1 MNNSQS
7 LPGKIEKSEIE
18 KQLQCAIKNIKE
30 YLESNKSVIRPEIY
44 KSALENVPKKL
55 SAWLYND
62 SIDELSPN
70 AKSGIIKAIKAQ
82 KWDKI
87 IDAFLDEIAFGT
99 GGIRGIAAFATRD
112 DESELELLAQGIDE
126 PILRGPNTI
135 NDLVLMAKSAGVA
148 KYASEKKLKSI
159 VIGYDSRIQGAVFA
173 ELVTRVFLKTGM
185 KVYLFDEACPYPEL
199 TFAIPQLKAD
209 MGILI
214 SASHN
219 DRRYNGYKLSAKT
232 GAQFEKAERD
242 YIYYNYI
249 LNTNFE
255 DIKID
260 KKIPFGEKN
269 LVFLGGE
276 KPLLERLQYK
286 NSSGEIVNQYYGR
299 ENEIINMHKMH
310 MEHIQEFILDPALV
324 EKWAPK
330 VYLGYSAY
338 HGAGRKAVPALLD
351 YFHFNNLKKI
361 SKLDELNGLFPCF
374 ALEQQPDPGD
384 NIAAEVAVNEFKDEY
399 GEKDFADLDVLIGT
413 DPDADRTGFIVK
425 VPAKQTSCYK
435 AINRK
440 ADSLKTALKDA
451 IPNYV
456 DRDDDSWHLLD
467 ADNAWTLL
475 LWYRLKKEADFNG
488 GTVPDFDKKFISL
501 SHTTSDSMVKLVQK
515 FGLGVIKTWVGFAYL
530 ANSVYLTWDGKKA
543 EKILSDW
550 NNLKE
555 VVGTGDPAKDA
566 GKKIFKGQSHPVLFD
581 TTNMDNFERSY
592 NYAALEQSNGFSI
605 LGPKPAEG
613 EVWGK
618 GGHVRD
624 KDGTFA
630 AILIAEVQAYAK
642 SLGKTL
648 IELLDEN
655 IYLDPDVGLF
665 VNYYE
670 PEPYWG
676 QFEGPTGMS
685 KKIDMLQ
692 KTESLVDNFDKGKEV
707 SFAGQKVV
715 AIESYRTGKYDA
727 LHRWKRFDL
736 PYYNGFPEEG
746 VRFFF
751 GEKNSDDHLTVRPSG
766 TSQCLR
772 FHVQLKAKDVNEQN
786 LYSKKEEYYETARK
800 IVADVRNKVGA

>member
-1 MNNSQS
+1 MNNTQS
-7 LPGKIEKSEIE
+7 SKGLIAKAEIE
-18 KQLQCAIKNIKE
+18 KHLQRAIIKIKE
-30 YLESNKSVIRPEIY
+30 YLESNKSIIRPEIY
-44 KSALENVPKKL
+44 KSALHNVPQKL
-55 SAWLYND
+55 TAWLNND
-62 SIDELSPN
+62 HIDELSPN
-70 AKSGIIKAIKAQ
+70 AKRGIIKAIKEE
-82 KWDKI
+82 KWERL

-99 GGIRGIAAFATRD
+99 GGIRGIAAFATRE
-112 DESELELLAQGIDE
+112 DESELELLAKGIDTE
-126 PILRGPNTI
+126 ILRGPNTI
-135 NDLVLMAKSAGVA
+135 NDLVLMLKSAGVA
-148 KYASEKKLKSI
+148 KYASDKKLQSI
-159 VIGYDSRIQGAVFA
+159 VIGYDSRIQGATFA
-173 ELVTRVFLKTGM
+173 ELITRVFLKTGM

-219 DRRYNGYKLSAKT
+219 DRRYNGYKLSAET
-232 GAQFEKAERD
+232 GAQFEKSERD
-242 YIYYNYI
+242 FIYYNYI
-249 LNTNFE
+249 LNTGFE
-255 DIKID
+255 DIEIEKEIQ
-260 KKIPFGEKN
+260 FGNKD
-269 LVFLGGE
+269 LIFLGGD
-276 KPLLERLQYK
+276 KPLKERLQHK
-286 NSSGEIVNQYYGR
+286 NDSGEIVNKYYGR
-299 ENEIINMHKMH
+299 ENDIVNMHKMH
-310 MEHIQEFILDPALV
+310 MEHIQQFILDPSLV
-324 EKWAPK
+324 QEWAPK

-351 YFHFNNLKKI
+351 YFHFKNLQKI

-384 NIAAEVAVNEFKDEY
+384 NIAAEVAVNEFRAEY
-399 GEKDFADLDVLIGT
+399 GNEDFKKLDVLIGT

-425 VPAKQTSCYK
+425 VPSEQIQCYK

-440 ADSLKTALKDA
+440 ADHLVTALQDA
-451 IPNYV
+451 IPNYK

-475 LWYRLKKEADFNG
+475 LWYRLKKEAELNG

-515 FGLGVIKTWVGFAYL
+515 HRLGVIKTWVGFAYL
-530 ANSVYLTWDGKKA
+530 ANSVYMTWDGKKA
-543 EKILSDW
+543 GKILADW
-550 NNLKE
+550 NDLKE
-555 VVGTGDPAKDA
+555 VVGAGDPAKDA
-566 GKKIFKGQSHPVLFD
+566 GKKIFKNQSHPVLFD
-581 TTNMDNFERSY
+581 VMDMDNFDRSF
-592 NYAALEQSNGFSI
+592 NYAALEQSNGYSI
-605 LGPKPAEG
+605 LGPKPNEG
-613 EVWGK
+613 KVWGK

-655 IYLDPDVGLF
+655 IYLDPDIGLF

-692 KTESLVDNFDKGKEV
+692 KTESMVESFEQGKEL
-707 SFAGQKVV
+707 SFAGQNVV
-715 AIESYRTGKYDA
+715 AIKSYRTGKYDA

-746 VRFFF
+746 IRFFF

-772 FHVQLKAKDVNEQN
+772 FHVQLKAKDVNKQN
-786 LYSKKEEYYETARK
+786 LYSKKEEYYEVSRK
-800 IVADVRNKVGA
+800 IVADVRGRVGA